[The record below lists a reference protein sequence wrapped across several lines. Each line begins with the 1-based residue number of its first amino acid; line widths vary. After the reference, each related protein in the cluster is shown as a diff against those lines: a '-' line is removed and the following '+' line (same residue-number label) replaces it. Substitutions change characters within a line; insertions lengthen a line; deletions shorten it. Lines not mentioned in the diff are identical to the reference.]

1 MGPKRKRPPSGVVI
15 LTTGRTDQIAH
26 DLVLA
31 IFGFGS
37 TGDLANPSGASPLH
51 PHKPDICALVTQV
64 SNGPEAGFVWLAWNA
79 LQKTARMSSGA
90 MLRPQYFRLQS
101 NFKM

>member
-37 TGDLANPSGASPLH
+37 NSEVVLLERRVRS
-51 PHKPDICALVTQV
+51 ALRSRRREATVHVSNVPEAVISSQTSACLPPCWPTQV
-64 SNGPEAGFVWLAWNA
+64 ESHSPV
-79 LQKTARMSSGA
+79 
-90 MLRPQYFRLQS
+90 
-101 NFKM
+101 